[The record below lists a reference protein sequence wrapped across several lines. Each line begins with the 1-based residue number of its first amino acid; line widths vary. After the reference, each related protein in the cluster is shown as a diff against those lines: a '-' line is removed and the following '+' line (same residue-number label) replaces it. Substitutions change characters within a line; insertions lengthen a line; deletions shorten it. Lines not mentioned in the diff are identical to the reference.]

1 MHVELLVVFLGSMSL
16 ENPPFI
22 FELMLFYP
30 HLLPVIAAPPIFMQ
44 ILMTYSIR
52 MLDKKNDVS
61 LNDINCYN
69 TVLIQVKQQNNPL
82 IKNQY
87 LDMSK

>member
-1 MHVELLVVFLGSMSL
+1 MLNYYVVFLDSISL

-22 FELMLFYP
+22 SELMLFHS

-52 MLDKKNDVS
+52 ILGKKNDVS

-69 TVLIQVKQQNNPL
+69 
-82 IKNQY
+82 
-87 LDMSK
+87 